1 MSTTSTPRRTHRHT
15 PRHTPCSI
23 APPDLLARIAREGSA
38 EQRDAA
44 LAALAASA
52 SMRTQRSLLSRM
64 RLELGADTANTF
76 AGLSG
81 TASPTRRQTVYD
93 NGAQGR
99 SGLPGRRVRGE
110 DDPPV
115 DDPSVNSAYD
125 GTAATYDLLEQ
136 VFGRDSLDGQ
146 GMELIS
152 SVHYGVDF
160 DNAFWN
166 GAQMVYGDGSGQLFV
181 KGALVQAMD
190 VVGHELFHGVTSF
203 TADLTY
209 SKQSG
214 ALNEHFSDVFGSLV
228 KQRHLDQTV
237 DEADWLIGAG
247 TLVPS
252 MGKALRSMSAP
263 GTAYDGDS
271 QPADMAHYVDLPDD
285 NDPRN
290 DNGGVHTNSG
300 IPNRAFYLVATAL
313 GGHAWET
320 AGQIWYRTVTE
331 RLSSLAQFSDAAQQT
346 VDVASSFGDTER
358 AAVEKAWREVGVL
371 T

>member
-1 MSTTSTPRRTHRHT
+1 MPTTSTPRRT
-15 PRHTPCSI
+15 PRRTPCSI
-23 APPDLLARIAREGSA
+23 APPDLLARVARQGTP

-64 RLELGADTANTF
+64 RLELGAETANLF
-76 AGLSG
+76 AGLEG
-81 TASPTRRQTVYD
+81 ASPTRRQTVYD
-93 NGAQGR
+93 NESQGR
-99 SGLPGRRVRGE
+99 SGLPGTRKRGE
-110 DDPPV
+110 DEPPV

-125 GTAATYDLLEQ
+125 GTAATYDLLQQ
-136 VFGRDSLDGQ
+136 VFGRDSLDGA

-152 SVHYGVDF
+152 SVHYGVNF

-181 KGALVQAMD
+181 KGALVQALD

-252 MGKALRSMSAP
+252 MGKALRSMSEP
-263 GTAYDGDS
+263 GTAYDGDR

-320 AGQIWYRTVTE
+320 AGAIWYRTVTE
-331 RLSSLAQFSDAAQQT
+331 RLGSLAQFSDAAAQT
-346 VDVASSFGDTER
+346 MDVASSFGDAER